1 MRRDDAGQ
9 FTDDQVSAGRSVA
22 QDKRIDAKH
31 EAKTG
36 DKDRGDER
44 SAHRRE
50 EARHNGGPL
59 SFPSDDL
66 AAGHELVDEHDER
79 DHEKDVHERAE
90 GRQRQEADEPEDH

>member
-36 DKDRGDER
+36 DKDRDDER
-44 SAHRRE
+44 SARRPE
-50 EARHNGGPL
+50 EARHP
-59 SFPSDDL
+59 
-66 AAGHELVDEHDER
+66 AGLFR
-79 DHEKDVHERAE
+79 F
-90 GRQRQEADEPEDH
+90 RQTTLRPVMSW